1 MCVCVCVCVC
11 IQYVSKVWSDLS
23 VSPLSVQHVLRV
35 SLRQALGRGFVS
47 FAPPTATP
55 TVPAT
60 LCVSVALDTTERR
73 ETQLTPPAQV
83 SHTHTHTQSHTLG
96 PGWDTSCFTQV
107 PGVLRDDR
115 EPHLS
120 HSLDTCDKSHQVPLL
135 TAQPTVTSPYG
146 TASFPGTQPVND
158 S

>member
-1 MCVCVCVCVC
+1 R
-11 IQYVSKVWSDLS
+11 VWSELS

-83 SHTHTHTQSHTLG
+83 SHTNTHTHAHTHTHTH
-96 PGWDTSCFTQV
+96 TYTYTYTYTHTQT
-107 PGVLRDDR
+107 
-115 EPHLS
+115 HT
-120 HSLDTCDKSHQVPLL
+120 HTH
-135 TAQPTVTSPYG
+135 TA
-146 TASFPGTQPVND
+146 
-158 S
+158 